1 MSRLSLTC
9 GPRRG
14 GEEPSWDRLPVA
26 AAAASVVS
34 VSMSL
39 PGLEGGQQHPLLT
52 LALPPPSL
60 QVERVCDVTG
70 NQDFY
75 GVSPP

>member
-1 MSRLSLTC
+1 MSCLSLTC
-9 GPRRG
+9 GPRGG

-26 AAAASVVS
+26 APAASMVS